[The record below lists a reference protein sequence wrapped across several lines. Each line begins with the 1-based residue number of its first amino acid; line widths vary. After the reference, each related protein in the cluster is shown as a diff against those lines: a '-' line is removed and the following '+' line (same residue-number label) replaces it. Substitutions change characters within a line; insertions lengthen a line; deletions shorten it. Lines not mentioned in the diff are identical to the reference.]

1 MKTTLSELKKR
12 HEEASKLSATLLSD
26 LTSKSCHLERL
37 KALLGH
43 GSSVLSAMQVV
54 GEQQRLLAE
63 NEEDDEELLAVFVD
77 RQSSR
82 LELILHRAREQL
94 VVAEKEER
102 ETKLAMNKTKQEV
115 WQYEEGQE
123 VTGEGER
130 AGTGRVG
137 GYRGGGESRYGEG
150 GRKWKVANIYT
161 WN

>member
-82 LELILHRAREQL
+82 LELLLHRAREQL
-94 VVAEKEER
+94 VVAEREER
-102 ETKLAMNKTKQEV
+102 ETKLAVNKTKEEV
-115 WQYEEGQE
+115 WGKRWNEEGWE
-123 VTGEGER
+123 DTGGKER
-130 AGTGRVG
+130 AGMERVG
-137 GYRGGGESRYGEG
+137 GDRDIG
-150 GRKWKVANIYT
+150 KWQTYVLGT
-161 WN
+161 T